1 MKIGI
6 LGAGSIG
13 TTLARKLAA
22 AGHFVKIANSRGPET
37 VDLHALATGA
47 QAATAEA
54 AANGVEV
61 LILSMPH
68 AGFAEA
74 KLLVTPLPAQTSVI
88 DTSNYFPQR
97 DRVNPAI
104 ESGAVESQWV
114 QDFFGRPI
122 VKAWNAVA
130 AAPFAEC
137 GRPQGHPGRIAIPVA
152 ADRARDRQVA
162 MALVNDTGFDGF
174 DAGVL
179 EHSWRQQPGSPAYCT
194 HLTYPEIGAALA
206 AAERDR
212 LAKRRDLSVAIFA
225 ERFGHGVNPDAC
237 TITRISRALQM

>member
-22 AGHFVKIANSRGPET
+22 AGHFVKVANSRGPET

-88 DTSNYFPQR
+88 DTSNYFPNGIGSILR
-97 DRVNPAI
+97 LSLAPSRA
-104 ESGAVESQWV
+104 SGSRTSSAGPLSKH
-114 QDFFGRPI
+114 GTPSLRRLLPS
-122 VKAWNAVA
+122 
-130 AAPFAEC
+130 
-137 GRPQGHPGRIAIPVA
+137 A
-152 ADRARDRQVA
+152 ADHRD
-162 MALVNDTGFDGF
+162 
-174 DAGVL
+174 
-179 EHSWRQQPGSPAYCT
+179 
-194 HLTYPEIGAALA
+194 I
-206 AAERDR
+206 
-212 LAKRRDLSVAIFA
+212 
-225 ERFGHGVNPDAC
+225 PDASPSLSPP
-237 TITRISRALQM
+237 TVPVTGKWQWHW

>member
-104 ESGAVESQWV
+104 ESGAVESQWSRTSSA
-114 QDFFGRPI
+114 GPLSKHGTPSLRRLLPS
-122 VKAWNAVA
+122 
-130 AAPFAEC
+130 
-137 GRPQGHPGRIAIPVA
+137 A
-152 ADRARDRQVA
+152 ADHRD
-162 MALVNDTGFDGF
+162 
-174 DAGVL
+174 
-179 EHSWRQQPGSPAYCT
+179 
-194 HLTYPEIGAALA
+194 I
-206 AAERDR
+206 
-212 LAKRRDLSVAIFA
+212 
-225 ERFGHGVNPDAC
+225 PDASPSLSPP
-237 TITRISRALQM
+237 TVPVTGKWQWHW